1 MRVPRFFAV
10 LGGIAALTLTMALPA
25 DASSNRGY
33 RGYGSC
39 SMFSYDA
46 DRNCYVGDGYVAAF
60 IAKKRDR
67 VRYTLC
73 VTNRGNGTKD
83 CFSKRTRGAG
93 TISQIPIWNRDI
105 SEDPGLYRLKWRVA
119 GKGIVARATIRVHIG
134 D

>member
-1 MRVPRFFAV
+1 MGAFGKLATLATVG
-10 LGGIAALTLTMALPA
+10 LLTLAITIPA
-25 DASSNRGY
+25 EASSSREF

-39 SMFSYDA
+39 SAFSVDA

-60 IAKKRDR
+60 ISKLKDQ

-73 VTNRGNGTKD
+73 VTNRGTGAKD
-83 CFSKRTRGAG
+83 CFAKRTRGAR

-105 SEDPGLYRLKWRVA
+105 SENPGLYRLKWRVP